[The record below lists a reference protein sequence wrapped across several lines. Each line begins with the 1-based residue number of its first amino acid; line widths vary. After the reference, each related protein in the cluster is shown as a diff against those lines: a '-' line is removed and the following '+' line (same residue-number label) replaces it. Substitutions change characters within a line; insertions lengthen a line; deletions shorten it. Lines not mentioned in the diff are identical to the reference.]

1 MRTHKQTAFWRDAPS
16 AVLRTGSTN
25 TRDACATRNAAGR
38 RFYDDVLMKRDEDK
52 IEIKVA

>member
-1 MRTHKQTAFWRDAPS
+1 MRIHKQTAFWRDAKT
-16 AVLRTGSTN
+16 R
-25 TRDACATRNAAGR
+25 TRDACATRNAAER